1 VLAALLLAAGTG
13 PSVADAERAFAALA
27 QSDGQ
32 WPAFRATAAPDAIL
46 YAPDKVN
53 AQALLAR
60 APTPATTLNWRPART
75 LTSCD
80 GTMAYSTGPWTRSD
94 GKTGSF
100 GTVWRAD
107 AGGWRW
113 IYDGGHDGGAM
124 ADTPAPVIESHAA
137 CPGPIGSVGKIPDD
151 SQPDATAIRLGGE
164 FGGVGRNAP
173 VPVTTLKKQAL
184 ADLIEASDGPMPLAI
199 KLGVIVFTSASTDR
213 TLVSRINVIA
223 NDKPGAHLLRLWSWD
238 GRRYRLA
245 VLDVST
251 Q

>member
-1 VLAALLLAAGTG
+1 MIALAALLLAASTE

-27 QSDGQ
+27 QTDGQ
-32 WPAFRATAAPDAIL
+32 WPAFRATAAPDAIM

-60 APTPATTLNWRPART
+60 MPTPVTTLNWRPVHT

-80 GTMAYSTGPWTRSD
+80 NTLAYSTGPWTRNDS
-94 GKTGSF
+94 KAGSF
-100 GTVWRAD
+100 GTIWRAD

-124 ADTPAPVIESHAA
+124 ATSSGVTESHAA
-137 CPGPIGSVGKIPDD
+137 CPGPIGSVGELHEMVTG
-151 SQPDATAIRLGGE
+151 DA
-164 FGGVGRNAP
+164 
-173 VPVTTLKKQAL
+173 VPLPSLIAGAL
-184 ADLIEASDGPMPLAI
+184 ADLIEAADAPMPVAI
-199 KLGVIVFTSASTDR
+199 RITSPSGEGASADR
-213 TLVSRINVIA
+213 TLRWRINPILGA
-223 NDKPGAHLLRLWSWD
+223 ARGAHLLRLWSWD

>member
-1 VLAALLLAAGTG
+1 MIVLAALLLATGTG

-27 QSDGQ
+27 QSEGQ

-46 YAPDKVN
+46 YAPDKSN

-60 APTPATTLNWRPART
+60 APTPATTLNWRPAHT

-80 GTMAYSTGPWTRSD
+80 GTLAYSTGPWTRSD

-124 ADTPAPVIESHAA
+124 ASTPDTLTEDRAA
-137 CPGPIGSVGKIPDD
+137 CANPLGMGRDFNDVIIED
-151 SQPDATAIRLGGE
+151 SPETIAS
-164 FGGVGRNAP
+164 
-173 VPVTTLKKQAL
+173 LKSGAL
-184 ADLIEASDGPMPLAI
+184 TSLIQASDGPIPVALR
-199 KLGVIVFTSASTDR
+199 LGLSSAAGASQDR
-213 TLVSRINVIA
+213 TLRWQINPILGA
-223 NDKPGAHLLRLWSWD
+223 ATGAHLLRLWSWD